1 MASNLET
8 KLSIDVDKSSANRAK
23 SEVEGIKKSVSG
35 LGPVFDG
42 LSKKLGGL
50 GTSIKFAAIG
60 TNLQNA
66 FGAVGNIFGTI
77 KKDIAS
83 TFDFVDGFANKA
95 DKIAKTSRLVGL
107 SVEDFQAFDSAA
119 KHAGLSTEEMTKAFE
134 KLNVNLGKARAGD
147 RGAMKPFE
155 ALLPK
160 NLSQYS
166 SNTEVIT
173 ALADSYAKLSSAEQ
187 KAFVSQE
194 LFGRGGI
201 KMAEVL
207 SGGSEGVT
215 KMLNAFKES
224 GAGIT
229 SEEAANAENY
239 VDQFQV
245 LAETFDRVK
254 STVAAGLV
262 PSFIKMFDVITK
274 GFNKN
279 SGKIKE
285 VMGKVTERFADV
297 IVSIAGKLPS
307 IFNMADKIF
316 GIIGPTGTAIVAI
329 GAAIAPLLPPV
340 AMLVTSFMGLLPVI
354 KGIGVAVAA
363 LASPVTGTIALIVA
377 AVVSW
382 GYAFKQVYD
391 NWDMLVSW
399 LGDGVDSVKQWF
411 SGAIDSFKAFGSEI
425 IGFWG
430 GVASSIWQSLVNAFK
445 GAVDYGKGILKSIPI
460 VGSFFGGEESGTPA
474 TGNMA
479 PAVSG
484 ANTSTTTTHR
494 FSVDFTNMPRGV
506 QVTPPKSGDFDYSRG
521 YMLGGGV

>member
-23 SEVEGIKKSVSG
+23 SEVDGIKKSVSG

-262 PSFIKMFDVITK
+262 PSFIKMFDAITK

-363 LASPVTGTIALIVA
+363 LASPVTGTIGLIVA
-377 AVVSW
+377 GVAGW
-382 GYAFKQVYD
+382 VYTIKKVHD
-391 NWDMLVSW
+391 NWDMLASAIKES
-399 LGDGVDSVKQWF
+399 SVGQWF
-411 SGAIDSFKAFGSEI
+411 SSAKDSFKAFGSEI
-425 IGFWG
+425 LGFWG